1 MRYYILADR
10 YMKKIIFPV
19 VLLVLGI
26 IGAYI
31 YLTFGTDDSNI
42 ILNIRLPRLIL
53 TLFTGITLA
62 GIGSVYQMM
71 LNNPLAE
78 PYILGVSSG
87 AAMGAVLAG
96 LAGLFI
102 LMPLFGFAGAMLT
115 MLIVWALAQKKGHFD
130 KTRLLLSGIIIGM
143 FFGACISLIM
153 YLFQQD
159 TMLILGTLMGN
170 LGHIFTVLEYKF
182 FLSLVV
188 LCVIVLYIVYR
199 DSLILDIMS
208 SGDLYAGSVGINV
221 HRIRQ
226 RLFVLCSLLTG
237 IAVAYAGIIGFVGLI
252 IPHIVRLLIGTS
264 QKKVYPYSLLLGG
277 IFLMYCDFLAMHVTT
292 LELPVGVIT
301 AFIGCP
307 FFVWL
312 MLRKK
317 SS

>member
-1 MRYYILADR
+1 
-10 YMKKIIFPV
+10 MKKSVFL
-19 VLLVLGI
+19 VLLLLFGI
-26 IGAYI
+26 VAGYF
-31 YLTFGTDDSNI
+31 YLTFGAADSNI
-42 ILNIRLPRLIL
+42 LLNVRLPRLIL
-53 TLFTGITLA
+53 TLFTGVTLA

-87 AAMGAVLAG
+87 AALGAVLAG

-115 MLIVWALAQKKGHFD
+115 MMIVWMLAQKKGQFD
-130 KTRLLLSGIIIGM
+130 KTRLLLSGIIAGM
-143 FFGACISLIM
+143 FLSAIISLVM
-153 YLFQQD
+153 YMHQKD
-159 TMLILGTLMGN
+159 TLLILGTLMGN
-170 LGHIFTVLEYKF
+170 LGHIFTLTEYRF
-182 FLSLVV
+182 FLSLAG
-188 LCVIVLYIVYR
+188 LSSIVLYIIYR

-221 HRIRQ
+221 NIIRR

-264 QKKVYPYSLLLGG
+264 QRKVYPLSLLAGG
-277 IFLMYCDFLAMHVTT
+277 IFLLCCDFLAMHLTT

-312 MLRKK
+312 LLRKK
-317 SS
+317 HG

>member
-1 MRYYILADR
+1 MKRNLTLLIL
-10 YMKKIIFPV
+10 
-19 VLLVLGI
+19 LLFAVFLIWFYFTAGSPD
-26 IGAYI
+26 G
-31 YLTFGTDDSNI
+31 NI
-42 ILNIRLPRLIL
+42 ILMVRLPRLIL

-87 AAMGAVLAG
+87 AALGAVLAG

-115 MLIVWALAQKKGHFD
+115 MLLVWTLAQKKGQFD
-130 KTRLLLSGIIIGM
+130 KTRLLLSGIIAGM
-143 FFGACISLIM
+143 FLSAIISLVM

-159 TMLILGTLMGN
+159 TLLILGTLMGN
-170 LGHIFTVLEYKF
+170 LGHIFTLAEYRF
-182 FLSLVV
+182 FLV
-188 LCVIVLYIVYR
+188 LAGLSMIVLYVIYR
-199 DSLILDIMS
+199 DSLTLDIMS

-252 IPHIVRLLIGTS
+252 IPHIVRLLAGTS
-264 QKKVYPYSLLLGG
+264 QRKVYPLSLLAGG
-277 IFLMYCDFLAMHVTT
+277 IFLLGCDFIAMHLTT

-312 MLRKK
+312 LLRKK
-317 SS
+317 HG

>member
-1 MRYYILADR
+1 
-10 YMKKIIFPV
+10 MKRTVFTIA
-19 VLLVLGI
+19 LLVFGVF
-26 IGAYI
+26 GVYI
-31 YLTFGTDDSNI
+31 YLTFGAADGNI
-42 ILNIRLPRLIL
+42 ILNLRLPRLIL

-87 AAMGAVLAG
+87 AALGAVLAG

-102 LMPLFGFAGAMLT
+102 LMPLTGFAGAMLT
-115 MLIVWALAQKKGHFD
+115 MLIVWALAQKKGQFD

-153 YLFQQD
+153 YLFQKD

-170 LGHIFTVLEYKF
+170 LGHIFSAMEYRF
-182 FLSLVV
+182 FLVLAGISAVV
-188 LCVIVLYIVYR
+188 LYVIYR

-252 IPHIVRLLIGTS
+252 IPHIVRLLVGTS
-264 QKKVYPYSLLLGG
+264 QRKVYPYSLLLGG
-277 IFLMYCDFLAMHVTT
+277 VFLMYCDFLAMHITT

-317 SS
+317 AV

>member
-1 MRYYILADR
+1 MLLGSLLAW
-10 YMKKIIFPV
+10 
-19 VLLVLGI
+19 L
-26 IGAYI
+26 
-31 YLTFGTDDSNI
+31 YLTVGNVDNNI
-42 ILNIRLPRLIL
+42 LLNVRLPRLIL

-87 AAMGAVLAG
+87 AALGAVLAG

-102 LMPLFGFAGAMLT
+102 LMPLFGFGGAILT
-115 MLIVWALAQKKGHFD
+115 MLVVWALAQKKGQFD
-130 KTRLLLSGIIIGM
+130 KTRLLLSGIIAGM
-143 FFGACISLIM
+143 FLSACISLIM
-153 YLFQQD
+153 YLYQQD
-159 TMLILGTLMGN
+159 TLMILGTLMGN
-170 LGHIFTVLEYKF
+170 LGHIFSVAEYRF
-182 FLSLVV
+182 FLILAGLSLIILYVV
-188 LCVIVLYIVYR
+188 YH
-199 DSLILDIMS
+199 DSLTLDVLS

-252 IPHIVRLLIGTS
+252 IPHCVRLIVGNS
-264 QKKVYPYSLLLGG
+264 QRKVYPLSLLAGG
-277 IFLMYCDFLAMHVTT
+277 IFLLGCDFLAMHLTA

-312 MLRKK
+312 LLRKK
-317 SS
+317 HG

>member
-1 MRYYILADR
+1 
-10 YMKKIIFPV
+10 MKKSFF
-19 VLLVLGI
+19 LLSLLLFGI
-26 IGAYI
+26 IAGYF
-31 YLTFGTDDSNI
+31 YLTFGAADKNI

-87 AAMGAVLAG
+87 AALGAVLAG

-102 LMPLFGFAGAMLT
+102 LMPLFGFAGAMIT
-115 MLIVWALAQKKGHFD
+115 MLIVWALAQKKGQFD
-130 KTRLLLSGIIIGM
+130 KTRLLLSGIIAGM
-143 FFGACISLIM
+143 FLAACISLIM
-153 YLFQQD
+153 YLFQKD
-159 TMLILGTLMGN
+159 TMMILGTLMGN
-170 LGHIFTVLEYKF
+170 LGHIFALVEYRF
-182 FLSLVV
+182 FLSLIV
-188 LCVIVLYIVYR
+188 LSLIVLYMIYK
-199 DSLILDIMS
+199 DSLTLDIMS

-221 HRIRQ
+221 HRIRR
-226 RLFVLCSLLTG
+226 RLFVFCSLLTG

-252 IPHIVRLLIGTS
+252 IPHIIRLVLGTS
-264 QKKVYPYSLLLGG
+264 QRRVYPYSLLAGG
-277 IFLMYCDFLAMHVTT
+277 IFLLCCDFVAMHLTA

-312 MLRKK
+312 LLRKK
-317 SS
+317 SA

>member
-1 MRYYILADR
+1 
-10 YMKKIIFPV
+10 MKRVLFPA
-19 VLLVLGI
+19 VLFLLGA
-26 IGAYI
+26 IGVYI
-31 YLTFGTDDSNI
+31 YLIFGSVDSNI
-42 ILNIRLPRLIL
+42 LLNVRLPRLIL
-53 TLFTGITLA
+53 TLFTGVTLA

-87 AAMGAVLAG
+87 AALFAVLAG
-96 LAGLFI
+96 LAGLI
-102 LMPLFGFAGAMLT
+102 MLMPLFGFAGAMLT
-115 MLIVWALAQKKGHFD
+115 MLIVWVLAQKKGQFD

-159 TMLILGTLMGN
+159 TLMILGTLMGN
-170 LGHIFTVLEYKF
+170 LGHIFSAVEYHI
-182 FLSLVV
+182 FLSLVGIS
-188 LCVIVLYIVYR
+188 LIVLYIIYK

-226 RLFVLCSLLTG
+226 RLFILCSLLTG

-252 IPHIVRLLIGTS
+252 IPHIVRLMVGNA
-264 QKKVYPYSLLLGG
+264 QKKVYPYSLLMGG
-277 IFLMYCDFLAMHVTT
+277 VFLMYCDFMAMHLTA

-317 SS
+317 TA